1 MDPVSL
7 IVSALALGA
16 TTGVKEAFSEAGKDA
31 YSALKG
37 LIGRKYPDVE
47 KSVAQLE
54 EHPDSKAQREVV
66 EKELQRVAAGNDDDL
81 RGFAQALIEAVR
93 TKTPEMATAI
103 GIDLKGVN
111 LANVNLKDFTVKDGI
126 GVRMR
131 DSVAGDLNV
140 ENLHV
145 EHSGRDAPKKA

>member
-16 TTGVKEAFSEAGKDA
+16 NAGVKEAFSEAGKDA
-31 YSALKG
+31 YSALKR
-37 LIGRKYPDVE
+37 LIGKYSDVVD
-47 KSVAQLE
+47 SVALLE
-54 EHPDSKAQREVV
+54 QHPDSKAQLEVV
-66 EKELQRVAAGNDDDL
+66 AKELQRAAAGDDEVL
-81 RGFAQALIEAVR
+81 RASALALIEAVR
-93 TKTPEMATAI
+93 IKTPEMAI
-103 GIDLKGVN
+103 GIDLEGVN

-131 DSVAGDLNV
+131 DSVAADLNV

-145 EHSGRDAPKKA
+145 EHSDRVAPKKA